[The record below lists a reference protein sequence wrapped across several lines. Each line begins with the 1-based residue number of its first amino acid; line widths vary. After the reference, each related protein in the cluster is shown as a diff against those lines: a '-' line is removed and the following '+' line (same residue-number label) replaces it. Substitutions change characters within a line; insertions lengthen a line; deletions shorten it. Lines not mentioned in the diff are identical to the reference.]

1 MGRVVPSYD
10 EGQLI
15 AAGIRV
21 QAHRDGRPPLLED
34 VAALLGMPADFL
46 RVLVVE
52 MESRGILRQL
62 TNAFE
67 TRLGIED
74 HTRLE
79 ELPREQGSARLNAE
93 VEDFRREFRK
103 KQEGLKNTFGSGA
116 FVKKADEKMNR
127 LQEEL
132 KKFKDRGGPGPMT
145 SSLGDPPPLDDDD

>member
-10 EGQLI
+10 EGHLI

-21 QAHRDGRPPLLED
+21 QAHRDGRPPILED
-34 VAALLGMPADFL
+34 VATLLGMPADLL

-52 MESRGILRQL
+52 LESRGIIRQL

-67 TRLGIED
+67 TRLNIED
-74 HTRLE
+74 HSKLE
-79 ELPREQGSARLNAE
+79 ELPREQGGRLSEE
-93 VEDFRREFRK
+93 VEDFRRAFRE

-116 FVKKADEKMNR
+116 LVKKADEKMNR

-132 KKFKDRGGPGPMT
+132 KRFKDRGGPGPMT